1 MATTYTKPDLPEG
14 LFVLAHDVSM
24 DRDGLIESE
33 MFDGPYDG
41 RVTATD
47 PDGTTV
53 LLSEGLPYP
62 LPVLEQNDDVLT
74 LRGGKMRLHP
84 WPLTR

>member
-1 MATTYTKPDLPEG
+1 MATTYIKPDLPEG

-24 DRDGLIESE
+24 DRDELVDSQ

-41 RVTATD
+41 RQTAED
-47 PDGTTV
+47 PDGTVV

-62 LPVLEQNDDVLT
+62 LSVLSQDGDVLT
-74 LRGGKMRLHP
+74 LPGGKMRLHV
-84 WPLTR
+84 WPLI